1 MKISIL
7 KVSRIAVEWCDNFK
21 KVLIMAPPYHP
32 CNVIG
37 IVKCFIAI
45 AYIYCIICYALTRWN
60 SSNGPVA
67 WLLRWLIFM
76 PCLVTYSHTCHMWS
90 HLSHRYF
97 SRKVIFLR
105 ELHFS
110 MLHFPGSHISW
121 GNTYPRKSHFPGRNI
136 FLDVKYPGISNFLDS
151 HIFYE
156 VTFSGKSRFP
166 GSH

>member
-1 MKISIL
+1 MIQ
-7 KVSRIAVEWCDNFK
+7 
-21 KVLIMAPPYHP
+21 
-32 CNVIG
+32 
-37 IVKCFIAI
+37 
-45 AYIYCIICYALTRWN
+45 YIYGIICYALTRWN
-60 SSNGPVA
+60 SSNGPAA

-90 HLSHRYF
+90 HLSQILFPESHISQGVAF
-97 SRKVIFLR
+97 LHVAFPRK
-105 ELHFS
+105 S
-110 MLHFPGSHISW
+110 HFPGGHISW
-121 GNTYPRKSHFPGRNI
+121 GKTYPRKSHFPGRNI